1 MLLSSHMQWIALI
14 YLVLLSSCA
23 NNAEP
28 QLEEWGEGSYKA
40 RQVSAYNINGK
51 RDGATTR
58 ATAMLILRGGERL
71 HLELKVDYDPQ
82 PVLGE
87 GKWRLEGDRADS
99 GAVIAEALK
108 FFGGQSEGP
117 SLGGRFLLQGN
128 NGLRFRVVLPLRPV
142 EGSRWKNR

>member
-1 MLLSSHMQWIALI
+1 MQWIALI

-58 ATAMLILRGGERL
+58 ATASTPKKIAARER
-71 HLELKVDYDPQ
+71 
-82 PVLGE
+82 
-87 GKWRLEGDRADS
+87 
-99 GAVIAEALK
+99 
-108 FFGGQSEGP
+108 
-117 SLGGRFLLQGN
+117 
-128 NGLRFRVVLPLRPV
+128 RP
-142 EGSRWKNR
+142 R